1 MLYVS
6 MSGASQNTLAM
17 RAHANNLAN
26 ISTSGFRRDF
36 EQARS
41 MQVFGDSFPARVF
54 AMSERPGTDFSH
66 GSLQETGNEL
76 DIAIDGDGFVAVQ
89 APDGSEAYV
98 RTAGMHIDALG
109 MLRTGDGLP
118 VLGNGGPI
126 AVPPEEKVEIGQDGT
141 ISIRALGENPNVVA
155 VVDRIK
161 LVNPNLK
168 QMEKG
173 TDGLLHYKP
182 QPGGQSTQDSELP
195 SGLQLGT
202 GVRVVGTQKIFT
214 PGSLQTT
221 EQPLDMAVNGRGF
234 FQVLLPD
241 GTVSYTRD
249 GSFHL
254 NSDGQIVTSN
264 GFALE
269 PAIVVPNETQTFTV
283 GQDGTVS
290 VTTTGNAQP
299 QVIGNIQTADFINP
313 AGLQAIGNN
322 LFLETGSSGAP
333 QVGTPGLNGLG
344 TVAQNTLENSNVNV
358 VEELVNMI
366 TTQRAY
372 EMNSKV
378 ISTADQMLSFVT
390 QNL

>member
-1 MLYVS
+1 MDKMLYVS

-161 LVNPNLK
+161 LVN
-168 QMEKG
+168 
-173 TDGLLHYKP
+173 
-182 QPGGQSTQDSELP
+182 
-195 SGLQLGT
+195 
-202 GVRVVGTQKIFT
+202 
-214 PGSLQTT
+214 
-221 EQPLDMAVNGRGF
+221 
-234 FQVLLPD
+234 
-241 GTVSYTRD
+241 
-249 GSFHL
+249 
-254 NSDGQIVTSN
+254 
-264 GFALE
+264 
-269 PAIVVPNETQTFTV
+269 
-283 GQDGTVS
+283 
-290 VTTTGNAQP
+290 
-299 QVIGNIQTADFINP
+299 
-313 AGLQAIGNN
+313 
-322 LFLETGSSGAP
+322 
-333 QVGTPGLNGLG
+333 
-344 TVAQNTLENSNVNV
+344 
-358 VEELVNMI
+358 
-366 TTQRAY
+366 
-372 EMNSKV
+372 
-378 ISTADQMLSFVT
+378 
-390 QNL
+390 

>member
-1 MLYVS
+1 MLSALWVS
-6 MSGASQNTLAM
+6 KTGLSAQDMNLTTIS
-17 RAHANNLAN
+17 NNLAN
-26 ISTSGFRRDF
+26 VSTTGFKRDRAEFQDLLYQIRR
-36 EQARS
+36 
-41 MQVFGDSFPARVF
+41 
-54 AMSERPGTDFSH
+54 
-66 GSLQETGNEL
+66 
-76 DIAIDGDGFVAVQ
+76 
-89 APDGSEAYV
+89 
-98 RTAGMHIDALG
+98 
-109 MLRTGDGLP
+109 
-118 VLGNGGPI
+118 
-126 AVPPEEKVEIGQDGT
+126 
-141 ISIRALGENPNVVA
+141 
-155 VVDRIK
+155 
-161 LVNPNLK
+161 
-168 QMEKG
+168 
-173 TDGLLHYKP
+173 

-299 QVIGNIQTADFINP
+299 QVIGQHPDRRLHQPGRP
-313 AGLQAIGNN
+313 AGHRQQPVPGNRLQRRAPGRYAGSQRPRHGCPEHPGK
-322 LFLETGSSGAP
+322 LQRQRGRGTGEHDHHPARLRDELQGHLHRRPDVVLRHPESLTGPDRALA
-333 QVGTPGLNGLG
+333 VRRE
-344 TVAQNTLENSNVNV
+344 VA
-358 VEELVNMI
+358 
-366 TTQRAY
+366 
-372 EMNSKV
+372 
-378 ISTADQMLSFVT
+378 
-390 QNL
+390 